1 MEASTHHRPQEDAM
15 SVITAAH
22 PAASHQSSSTSS
34 SRGRQGWFATV
45 QRELQR
51 RRYHRAR
58 RAHDRQEL
66 TDAYIDR
73 HGTAEFDTATAAAL
87 MQR

>member
-1 MEASTHHRPQEDAM
+1 MEASTHHQPKEDTM

-22 PAASHQSSSTSS
+22 PAASHQSSSTLSS
-34 SRGRQGWFATV
+34 TGRQGWFASV
-45 QRELQR
+45 RRELQR

-58 RAHDRQEL
+58 RAHERQDL